1 MQTFEDYSEIL
12 LSSIGD
18 NRVKKNFISLSKAI
32 FSKHSIQLWKLST
45 DKKTY
50 NRYRDMLNGNLLNG
64 IDSNELNISLLQSK
78 LSRISD
84 KDYVVFVHDGCDIR
98 KAYSKDLAHL
108 GWVRS
113 LEGKWIRGYSTLNT
127 VCVAMQSP
135 QVDLLYCSPYSSELP
150 EYVSQKERKAYETGQ
165 LKDPVRHTEI
175 EELLA
180 KGLDISYKKVLFAQI
195 KAVSEAV
202 KSKPPEMMVIHVL
215 DRYQDDKEVFEYIES
230 LGDYFVI
237 RLKKNHKDTE
247 GIAISFC
254 DLNGEVRQNYQRL
267 SHLEKEYKN
276 MEALYQW
283 GEYQDY
289 SMLRVSLFH
298 QKTGKR
304 VFKEPMLIISN
315 LVIEEFLTAF
325 WVFELYLHRWKIES
339 VFRFLKQVLGWEE
352 FLIQDWESIKN
363 LITLA
368 FFVGGYFYEI
378 EDQLTK
384 DEQIIWLAELG
395 GGKGKVTRGYILK
408 GIAKILEVKQTQD
421 FLKNNNISEQQVKQ
435 TMERFLGN
443 KYFS

>member
-1 MQTFEDYSEIL
+1 MNLSEQM
-12 LSSIGD
+12 
-18 NRVKKNFISLSKAI
+18 
-32 FSKHSIQLWKLST
+32 FSKHSIQLWKLSS
-45 DKKTY
+45 DKNTY
-50 NRYRDMLNGNLLNG
+50 NRYRDMLNGSLLNG
-64 IDSNELNISLLQSK
+64 IDSNQLNLSLLQTK
-78 LSRISD
+78 VARISG
-84 KDYVVFVHDGCDIR
+84 KPYVVLVHDGCDIR
-98 KAYSKDLAHL
+98 KDLAHL

-175 EELLA
+175 EDLLA
-180 KGLDISYKKVLFAQI
+180 KDLDISYKKVLFAQL

-202 KSKPPEMMVIHVL
+202 KAENPELMVIHVL

-237 RLKKNHKDTE
+237 RLKKNHKDAE
-247 GIAISFC
+247 GTPISFC
-254 DLNGEVRQNYQRL
+254 DLRGKVRQTYQRL
-267 SHLEKEYKN
+267 SHLDKEYKN
-276 MEALYQW
+276 VEAYYQW
-283 GEYQDY
+283 GDYQDY
-289 SMLRVSLFH
+289 SMLRVRLFH
-298 QKTGKR
+298 QKSNKR
-304 VFKEPMLIISN
+304 VFKEPMLIVSN
-315 LVIEEFLTAF
+315 LVIEEFLMAF

-384 DEQIIWLAELG
+384 DEQIIWLAE
-395 GGKGKVTRGYILK
+395 
-408 GIAKILEVKQTQD
+408 
-421 FLKNNNISEQQVKQ
+421 
-435 TMERFLGN
+435 
-443 KYFS
+443 